1 MNSAPRRDFVYLAYL
16 EDSGTKQKYKA
27 WQGMTAVLV
36 HDSLFTPMEVA
47 VRETV
52 VSPTSESNP
61 IALQ

>member
-1 MNSAPRRDFVYLAYL
+1 MYLAYL

-36 HDSLFTPMEVA
+36 RDSLFTTMEVA
-47 VRETV
+47 VRGDSR
-52 VSPTSESNP
+52 SPTSESSP